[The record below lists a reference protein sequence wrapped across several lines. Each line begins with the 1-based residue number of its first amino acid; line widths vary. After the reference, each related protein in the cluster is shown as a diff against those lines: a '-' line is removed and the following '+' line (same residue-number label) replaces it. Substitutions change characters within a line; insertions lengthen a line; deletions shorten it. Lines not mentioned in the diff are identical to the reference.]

1 MWSYFYGQYGDLGHA
16 DNLDRCLTALM
27 HYKHVRFLE
36 PDPARIR
43 REFVA
48 GPPTYGRLF
57 ALIHQHHAEHEARP
71 RWGDQTGLIERY
83 ADVIFAEFPDARMIH
98 MLRDPRDRYHASL
111 ELWPDGKGRAGGAA
125 ARWLYSAQLA
135 RRNLQ
140 RYPGR
145 YLIVRF
151 EDLIRQPEETLLA
164 VCIFI
169 GETYAPAMTA
179 MDGAPEY
186 RDKRAH
192 GRELRP
198 GESPLSAAFIGLYR
212 QSIPPRELAFL
223 QRVAARDMALFG
235 YRPDE
240 IELSAADRRRLAV
253 DYPLNLARMVAWRGL
268 EALHQRMPGIVG
280 RAPGANMILPETT
293 VDSRH
298 ASPSR
303 AS

>member
-1 MWSYFYGQYGDLGHA
+1 M
-16 DNLDRCLTALM
+16 
-27 HYKHVRFLE
+27 
-36 PDPARIR
+36 
-43 REFVA
+43 
-48 GPPTYGRLF
+48 
-57 ALIHQHHAEHEARP
+57 
-71 RWGDQTGLIERY
+71 
-83 ADVIFAEFPDARMIH
+83 
-98 MLRDPRDRYHASL
+98 
-111 ELWPDGKGRAGGAA
+111 WPDGKGRAGGAA

-198 GESPLSAAFIGLYR
+198 GESPLSAAYIGLYDG
-212 QSIPPRELAFL
+212 SIPPRELAFL
-223 QRVAARDMALFG
+223 QRAAGREMARFG

-240 IELSAADRRRLAV
+240 IALSSADRRQMIV
-253 DYPLNLARMVAWRGL
+253 EYPLNLARMTAWRGI
-268 EALHQRMPGIVG
+268 EAAHQRWPGVFG
-280 RAPGANMILPETT
+280 RKPGGNMILSDRQADGRPVT
-293 VDSRH
+293 
-298 ASPSR
+298 A
-303 AS
+303 A